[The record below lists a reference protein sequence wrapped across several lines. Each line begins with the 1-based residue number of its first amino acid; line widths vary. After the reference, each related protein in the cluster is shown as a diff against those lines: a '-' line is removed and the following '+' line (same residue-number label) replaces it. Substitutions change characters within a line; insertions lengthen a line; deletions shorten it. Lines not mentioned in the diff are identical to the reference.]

1 MFISKGPGRL
11 DNKFYVISFQL
22 ERIKLSHDHR
32 GYGSGFFVDEVE
44 VEVPSRN
51 DRVTFPCHCWLAQD
65 VDGGRTDTGMVT
77 PQSSKPPLPSKLR
90 VKITLSL
97 YKDGSSMIC

>member
-1 MFISKGPGRL
+1 M
-11 DNKFYVISFQL
+11 NKLINEFFTFFKL
-22 ERIKLSHDHR
+22 ERIKLSHDHC

-51 DRVTFPCHCWLAQD
+51 DRVMFPCHCWLAQD

-77 PQSSKPPLPSKLR
+77 PIDINTSGLPAR
-90 VKITLSL
+90 NIFA
-97 YKDGSSMIC
+97 

>member
-1 MFISKGPGRL
+1 M
-11 DNKFYVISFQL
+11 
-22 ERIKLSHDHR
+22 
-32 GYGSGFFVDEVE
+32 E

-77 PQSSKPPLPSKLR
+77 PQSSKPPQPSKLR
-90 VKITLSL
+90 AIMSLFKIRVDPVNRLKTSARHLSQ
-97 YKDGSSMIC
+97 DMM